1 MNTNAVGIYNV
12 KNEDIVYRYKVR
24 NGNAHYKALVVEK
37 DKKRYLYLANH
48 RPNKKINLDQLFCVG
63 GIGKY
68 ETTDSMLS
76 TLFHNLSN
84 VHIETAMLAN
94 DFEAFLLAEKIGFT
108 RSRSRVSES
117 NYFYIEHIAAT
128 VRMSWGVRMS
138 HHVQSEK
145 DRQDFDFDI
154 IPSEKTIND
163 LKEFIK
169 AKTK

>member
-1 MNTNAVGIYNV
+1 MNTAGTYRV
-12 KNEDIVYRYKVR
+12 KIEDIVYRYNVR
-24 NGNAHYKALVVEK
+24 NGNVHYKALIVEK
-37 DKKRYLYLANH
+37 DKKRHLYLAIIP
-48 RPNKKINLDQLFCVG
+48 RNKKINLAQIFFVG

-84 VHIETAMLAN
+84 VYIETTMFAN
-94 DFEAFLLAEKIGFT
+94 DFEAFLKAEKMVFT

-117 NYFYIEHIAAT
+117 NYFYIEHVTTA

-145 DRQDFDFDI
+145 DRQNFDFDI
-154 IPSEKTIND
+154 IPSEKTIHD